1 MMAIGIDLARE
12 PDRTSLA
19 LRTSTGWEFM
29 EGSLDDFQRI
39 EGLSF
44 LMPMEALASLL
55 AFEYRKPEHR
65 AAVEAALQDLLRA
78 HADRQGPCV
87 TAEYASSTEA
97 MLRAYF
103 EGGLRGDWSR
113 WDGSHW
119 QHFSWRDVMLAP
131 PLPSECLA
139 YRMGL
144 GPRKYDGPCGL
155 HPNLHAVSIGRAGW
169 TLENKQYENL

>member
-1 MMAIGIDLARE
+1 MTLGIDLARE
-12 PDRTSLA
+12 PDRTA
-19 LRTSTGWEFM
+19 W
-29 EGSLDDFQRI
+29 
-39 EGLSF
+39 
-44 LMPMEALASLL
+44 AV
-55 AFEYRKPEHR
+55 R
-65 AAVEAALQDLLRA
+65 AAGETAWQFHYDAEEFERVHGFSPFMRVASRVELEAFDFRTPAHEARVQAALQDRVRA

-103 EGGLRGDWSR
+103 DGGRRGNWSR

-131 PLPSECLA
+131 PLPSERLA
-139 YRMGL
+139 YSMGL

-155 HPNLHAVSIGRAGW
+155 HPILRAVPIGRAGW
-169 TLENKQYENL
+169 MLETPTP